1 MTTYR
6 SKPELEPA
14 LIQFGRTL
22 VRASIFFLQKLG
34 DAVDLSCLKEGD
46 DEYDYFLEVRADEL
60 ELVGRQ
66 VADLQRTVLQQFGI
80 EISVKPMPMQP

>member
-6 SKPELEPA
+6 IKPELEPA

-22 VRASIFFLQKLG
+22 VRASIFFLKKLG
-34 DAVDLSCLKEGD
+34 DMVDLSCLKEGD
-46 DEYDYFLEVRADEL
+46 YEYDYFLEVRADEL

>member
-6 SKPELEPA
+6 IKPELEPA

-34 DAVDLSCLKEGD
+34 DIVDLSCLKEGD
-46 DEYDYFLEVRADEL
+46 DEYDYFLEVRVDEL
-60 ELVGRQ
+60 ELVGRR
-66 VADLQRTVLQQFGI
+66 VAELQRAVLQQFGM
-80 EISVKPMPMQP
+80 EITLKPKAIQS